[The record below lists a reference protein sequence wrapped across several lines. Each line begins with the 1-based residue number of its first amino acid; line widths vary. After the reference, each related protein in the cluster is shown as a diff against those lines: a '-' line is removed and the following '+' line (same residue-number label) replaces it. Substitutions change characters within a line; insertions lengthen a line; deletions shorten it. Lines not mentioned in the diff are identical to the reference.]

1 MSDRIDF
8 ALSGQ
13 AIRLKNLEVSVSMR
27 IQEKDQS
34 GQASSTASSQQGIKA
49 KELKVTGLIPYDDE
63 DQLTLLYA
71 LAEAQDSAGNNARY
85 RVNHD
90 TARKIKFRE
99 ATFSSDVSASKA
111 ADLLAWQ
118 VTFGLREYYST
129 AEKKAEARASGGTGA
144 KVQTSQ
150 GTTAATDTPEELSWF
165 EKVLKKVDTAIGPYN
180 GGEG

>member
-13 AIRLKNLEVSVSMR
+13 AIRMKNLEVSVSMR
-27 IQEKDQS
+27 IQDKDQS
-34 GQASSTASSQQGIKA
+34 GQASSTASAQQGIKA

-63 DQLTLLYA
+63 EQLTLLYS

-99 ATFSSDVSASKA
+99 ATFTGDITASKA
-111 ADLLAWQ
+111 SDLLAWQ
-118 VTFGLREYYST
+118 ISFSLREYFST
-129 AEKKAEARASGGTGA
+129 AEKKAEMRAAGGTGA
-144 KVQTSQ
+144 KVQTAQ
-150 GTTAATDTPEELSWF
+150 GTTAATDTPEQLSWF
-165 EKVLKKVDTAIGPYN
+165 EKVLKKVDTAIGSYD

>member
-13 AIRLKNLEVSVSMR
+13 AIRMKNLEVSVSMR
-27 IQEKDQS
+27 IQDKDQS
-34 GQASSTASSQQGIKA
+34 GQASSTASAQQGIKA

-63 DQLTLLYA
+63 AQLTLLYS

-99 ATFSSDVSASKA
+99 ATFTGDVTASKA

-118 VTFGLREYYST
+118 VSFSLREYFSV
-129 AEKKAEARASGGTGA
+129 AEKKAEMRASGSGA
-144 KVQTSQ
+144 KVQTTQ

-165 EKVLKKVDTAIGPYN
+165 EKVLKKVDTAIGSYD

>member
-8 ALSGQ
+8 TLSGQ

-27 IQEKDQS
+27 IQEKTS
-34 GQASSTASSQQGIKA
+34 LARHRAWPAPQQGIKA

-63 DQLTLLYA
+63 EQFTLLYS

-99 ATFSSDVSASKA
+99 ATFTSDVTASKA
-111 ADLLAWQ
+111 SDLLAWQ
-118 VTFGLREYYST
+118 ISFSLREYFST
-129 AEKKAEARASGGTGA
+129 AEKSRNARCR
-144 KVQTSQ
+144 
-150 GTTAATDTPEELSWF
+150 
-165 EKVLKKVDTAIGPYN
+165 
-180 GGEG
+180 

>member
-13 AIRLKNLEVSVSMR
+13 AIRMKNLEVSVSMR
-27 IQEKDQS
+27 IQDKDQS
-34 GQASSTASSQQGIKA
+34 GQASSTASAQQGIKA

-63 DQLTLLYA
+63 AQLTLLYA

-99 ATFSSDVSASKA
+99 ATFTGDVSASKA
-111 ADLLAWQ
+111 SDLLAWQ
-118 VTFGLREYYST
+118 VSFSLREYFSV
-129 AEKKAEARASGGTGA
+129 AEKKAEMRAGSNGS
-144 KVQTSQ
+144 KVQTTQ

-165 EKVLKKVDTAIGPYN
+165 EKVLKKVDTAIGSYD
-180 GGEG
+180 GGEE